1 MSDKTESNLD
11 DMIQDALSRE
21 DQEIFNKPQELGF
34 FALALSQFSG
44 KLSWVTWVIMI
55 TQSVLFIAGLWFGF
69 QFIGAQDAL
78 SAIKWGIP
86 FAILIL
92 MATQFKLSLS
102 SQMHADRVIREVKRL
117 ELLIVSRDK

>member
-1 MSDKTESNLD
+1 MTEKPQSKLD
-11 DMIQDALSRE
+11 EMIQEALSRQ
-21 DQEIFNKPQELGF
+21 DQEIFSKTGELGF
-34 FALALSQFSG
+34 FALAISQFGG
-44 KLSWVTWVIMI
+44 KLGWVTWVIMI
-55 TQSVLFIAGLWFGF
+55 IQSVFFIAALWFGY
-69 QFIGAQDAL
+69 QFIGATDAY

-117 ELLIVSRDK
+117 ELLIVSRKE